1 MAEIKQKITLKLLA
15 FLIGGTSFVL
25 SFLTLP
31 SRALAVDWSKKLGAG
46 VFTEMAV
53 GAVVYSEEPIPFP
66 SLSHG
71 ISINYG
77 IAEGIRIGADLGAV
91 SLTASQGSGDE
102 KSSTSLFSWSVG
114 AHGAIDLL
122 SKEGGSLYGILKL
135 GYGGASGKTEKHSE
149 TEKGKT
155 EPHEL
160 PSLSAFSIG
169 AGIGVEALVAQS
181 VGLAVEG
188 LLFSLQSG
196 SIKSKKET
204 RTPTGEVKPE
214 EEKTDISSTGF
225 IIFPSVRLV
234 ARYYF

>member
-53 GAVVYSEEPIPFP
+53 GAVVYSEEAIPFP

-71 ISINYG
+71 ISVNYG
-77 IAEGIRIGADLGAV
+77 ITEKIRIGGDLGAV
-91 SLTASQGSGDE
+91 SLTASRGSGD
-102 KSSTSLFSWSVG
+102 KKWSVSLFSWSVG

-135 GYGGASGKTEKHSE
+135 GYGGASGKTEWPIGE
-149 TEKGKT
+149 GKT
-155 EPHEL
+155 ETRDL
-160 PSLSAFSIG
+160 PSASGFSIG

-196 SIKSKKET
+196 SIESKVE
-204 RTPTGEVKPE
+204 KPE
-214 EEKTDISSTGF
+214 GGTTTEKTDISSTGF

>member
-1 MAEIKQKITLKLLA
+1 MNKKIKLLA
-15 FLIGGTSFVL
+15 FLVGGTSFVL

-31 SRALAVDWSKKLGAG
+31 SRALAVDWSKKFGAG

-53 GAVVYSEEPIPFP
+53 GIVVIGETPIPFP

-71 ISINYG
+71 ISVNYG
-77 IAEGIRIGADLGAV
+77 ITERIRIGADLGAV
-91 SLTASQGSGDE
+91 NLTSSQGLGNE
-102 KSSTSLFSWSVG
+102 KWSVSLFSWSVG

-135 GYGGASGKTEKHSE
+135 GYGRVSGKTEE
-149 TEKGKT
+149 PVGEGATRTEDLASVSG
-155 EPHEL
+155 
-160 PSLSAFSIG
+160 FSIG

-196 SIKSKKET
+196 SIESKVENQEGG
-204 RTPTGEVKPE
+204 PTTIKI
-214 EEKTDISSTGF
+214 DISSTGL

>member
-1 MAEIKQKITLKLLA
+1 MNEIKQKITVKLLA
-15 FLIGGTSFVL
+15 FLVGGTSFVL

-31 SRALAVDWSKKLGAG
+31 SRALAVDWSNKFGAG

-53 GAVVYSEEPIPFP
+53 EAAVIGKSAIPFP

-71 ISINYG
+71 ISVNYG
-77 IAEGIRIGADLGAV
+77 IAEKIRIGGDLGAV
-91 SLTASQGSGDE
+91 SLTASQSSGDE
-102 KSSTSLFSWSVG
+102 KSSVSLFSWSVG

-135 GYGGASGKTEKHSE
+135 GYGAVSGKETES
-149 TEKGKT
+149 EKGK
-155 EPHEL
+155 PSVSQDL
-160 PSLSAFSIG
+160 PSVSAFSIG

-214 EEKTDISSTGF
+214 EEKTDISSTGL

>member
-1 MAEIKQKITLKLLA
+1 MNEIKQKITVKLLA
-15 FLIGGTSFVL
+15 FLVGGTSFVL

-53 GAVVYSEEPIPFP
+53 GAAVIDKNAIPFP

-71 ISINYG
+71 ISVNYG
-77 IAEGIRIGADLGAV
+77 ITERIRIGADLGAV
-91 SLTASQGSGDE
+91 SLTRSLGSGNE
-102 KSSTSLFSWSVG
+102 KWSVSLFSWSVG

-135 GYGGASGKTEKHSE
+135 GYGGASGKTEE
-149 TEKGKT
+149 PVGGGATRTEDLASVSG
-155 EPHEL
+155 
-160 PSLSAFSIG
+160 FSIG

-196 SIKSKKET
+196 SI
-204 RTPTGEVKPE
+204 E
-214 EEKTDISSTGF
+214 EKVEKREGGTTTEKTDISSTGL